1 MLVRNSRSGIAGP
14 VLALVAAPAALLT
27 AGEPALTE
35 VPRYRLEVGQELV
48 CRGSGEFQ
56 YESGK
61 FDTGD
66 TWRFQPA

>member
-35 VPRYRLEVGQELV
+35 VPRYQIGRAHV
-48 CRGSGEFQ
+48 
-56 YESGK
+56 
-61 FDTGD
+61 
-66 TWRFQPA
+66 